1 MRIYKATN
9 IENGKV
15 YIGQTTQPFEV
26 RRAQHEY
33 GHGAF
38 YFGNALKKYDF
49 DWEIVKEC
57 SSIDELN
64 TMEEYFIKKYKSNIK
79 EFGYNLKSGG
89 ENSLVSKRSRKKMS
103 IAKQNMSEETKEKI
117 RQSRIGKKHKP
128 ETIEK
133 FKNRT
138 IPMEVRKRIGE
149 TQIGKKL
156 SEKTRNK
163 MSDTR
168 KKTYNTPKM
177 HKVLSESAKRGWETR
192 RKNA

>member
-1 MRIYKATN
+1 
-9 IENGKV
+9 
-15 YIGQTTQPFEV
+15 
-26 RRAQHEY
+26 
-33 GHGAF
+33 
-38 YFGNALKKYDF
+38 
-49 DWEIVKEC
+49 
-57 SSIDELN
+57 
-64 TMEEYFIKKYKSNIK
+64 MEEYFIKKYKSNIK

-192 RKNA
+192 RRNAEA